1 MNLLAR
7 LVLQRPWLV
16 LGVLLAITVAFAA
29 FLPRLGISSDV
40 ASMVPEDDPVVRQL
54 VDVVTEF
61 GSQDVLMV
69 VISGADVYRPETLE
83 KAWRIAEELE
93 AIPGVASVLSP
104 LDAELVTGSELGL
117 EIQPVA
123 SAPPSTPEE
132 IAAFRARLARSP
144 AAAPLVS
151 TDGTA
156 LAMVVTL
163 EPDMA
168 YGQEFNQV
176 VAPRLEAVVAAH
188 RGPESVRVVGQPYLS
203 YTISH
208 SIRRDLFF
216 LFPLAVLVVLASL
229 YASFRTPAALV
240 LPMVPV
246 GMGLVWVLGL
256 MAALGYRL
264 SIVSAALPVLL
275 VVVGSASGI
284 HILSRY
290 QGFRQQGLPHH
301 EAVRRVVH
309 SLSAALV
316 MVSLTDAAGFASL
329 VTAFARPVREFGV
342 FTAVAVLFA
351 LLASLAAVP
360 AILALREPS
369 MPTRR
374 AGGPSGATGRR
385 DQEPGQGLGP
395 ATPWQHQARRLSAA
409 MTRPTGVAIIAAGVL
424 VALGLATGIP
434 RIRIETNL
442 LEYFGPQNA
451 VVAATRDVERLFGG
465 TSTLSVVVD
474 TGQPDGVKDPAL
486 LERVARFQQSIAG
499 MEAVAQVQ
507 SITDVLRQVNRAL
520 HADDP
525 AADRIPPTPEAVA
538 QELLLFTLQGGSGLD
553 ALVDYD
559 YSKLRIMARVATLP
573 THESR
578 ALVEAIEAEARDA
591 FAGLPVEVT
600 VAGTPR
606 IVVRL
611 QERFVSS
618 QLQSI
623 ALAFVVVAVIVALLM
638 RSWRAGLLALMPLV
652 LTVAVQFGVM
662 GFAGIALDIA
672 TSMIAAIT
680 IGVGVDYGIH
690 LISRYR
696 QERRAGLP
704 AGPALEATLA
714 STGRAVAVNAVTLSA
729 GFAVLIFSDF
739 RAVSV
744 LGLLLALTMLVSAL
758 ATLLPLAASL
768 VRVADE
774 DVRREAGAAHGLS
787 GGQARA
793 GTLPPRRPQ
802 A

>member
-1 MNLLAR
+1 MNPLAR
-7 LVLQRPWLV
+7 LVLQRPRLV
-16 LGVLLAITVAFAA
+16 LGVLGAITLAFAT

-40 ASMVPEDDPVVRQL
+40 TSMVPEDDPVVRQL
-54 VDVVTEF
+54 VDVVTDF
-61 GSQDVLMV
+61 GAQDVLMV
-69 VISGADVYRPETLE
+69 VVSGADVYRPETLE

-93 AIPGVASVLSP
+93 AIPGVVSVLSP
-104 LDAELVTGSELGL
+104 FNAQLVTGSELGI
-117 EIQPVA
+117 EIEPVA
-123 SAPPSTPEE
+123 TVPPSTPEE

-151 TDGTA
+151 ADGTA
-156 LAMVVTL
+156 LAIVVTL

-168 YGQEFNQV
+168 YGEAFNET
-176 VAPRLEAVVAAH
+176 VAPRVEAVADAY

-208 SIRRDLFF
+208 SIRRDLFV

-229 YASFRTPAALV
+229 YASFRMPAALV

-290 QGFRQQGLPHH
+290 QGFRQQGLPHR
-301 EAVRRVVH
+301 EAVRQVVQ

-342 FTAVAVLFA
+342 FTAVAILFA
-351 LLASLAAVP
+351 LLASLIAVP
-360 AILALREPS
+360 AILALREPR
-369 MPTRR
+369 M
-374 AGGPSGATGRR
+374 PSGRADEQRGGAGRR
-385 DQEPGQGLGP
+385 DEEPGQVRGS
-395 ATPWQHQARRLSAA
+395 ATGWERQARRLSGA
-409 MTRPTGVAIIAAGVL
+409 MMRPTGIAIIASAVL
-424 VALGLATGIP
+424 LALGCAAGIP

-442 LEYFGPQNA
+442 LEYFGPQNE

-465 TSTLSVVVD
+465 TSMLSVVVD

-486 LERVARFQQSIAG
+486 LERVDRFQQAIASL
-499 MEAVAQVQ
+499 EAVAQVQ

-520 HADDP
+520 HAGDP
-525 AADRIPPTPEAVA
+525 AADRIPSTPEAVA
-538 QELLLFTLQGGSGLD
+538 QELLLFTFQGGSGLD
-553 ALVDYD
+553 SLVDYD
-559 YSKLRIMARVATLP
+559 YSKLRILARVATLP

-578 ALVEAIEAEARDA
+578 ALVEAIEAHARDA
-591 FAGLPVEVT
+591 FAELPVDVT

-606 IVVRL
+606 VVVRL

-623 ALAFVVVAVIVALLM
+623 AMAFVVVAVIVALLM
-638 RSWRAGLLALMPLV
+638 RSWRAGLLSLVPLV

-662 GFAGIALDIA
+662 GFFGIALDIA
-672 TSMIAAIT
+672 TSMIAAIS

-696 QERRAGLP
+696 QERRAGLAP
-704 AGPALEATLA
+704 GPALEATLA
-714 STGRAVAVNAVTLSA
+714 STGRAVAVNALTLSA

-744 LGLLLALTMLVSAL
+744 LGLMLALTMLVSAL
-758 ATLLPLAASL
+758 ATLLPLAVSL
-768 VRVADE
+768 VRVDDV
-774 DVRREAGAAHGLS
+774 DVRQEPGTAGRLPVGQVSTGSIPPKRPEA
-787 GGQARA
+787 
-793 GTLPPRRPQ
+793 
-802 A
+802 